1 MDYSVYFLW
10 RLINGENIAMSW
22 EYNGKEMV
30 FCNFSTDYYIQYLI
44 LSCCIQSFPPKNQ
57 NPYRMAAC
65 LRNFCYLL
73 VVILN
78 TLMISLYNRGSFF
91 YISGLKYNLVVDLPC
106 DLPTSKVFISIEVYY
121 WPELCHGYKTLITI
135 QWCLAHQ

>member
-1 MDYSVYFLW
+1 
-10 RLINGENIAMSW
+10 
-22 EYNGKEMV
+22 MV

-57 NPYRMAAC
+57 NPCRMAAC

-78 TLMISLYNRGSFF
+78 TLMISLYNCISFF
-91 YISGLKYNLVVDLPC
+91 YVSSLKCNQVV
-106 DLPTSKVFISIEVYY
+106 DLPTSKIFISIEVYY
-121 WPELCHGYKTLITI
+121 LPELCHGYKTLITI
-135 QWCLAHQ
+135 Q